1 MPTSTRTRPSEPLV
15 GARLRPSAASLAPP
29 AGRDHG
35 FTLIEL
41 SIVLLILAIAVSFLI
56 PRLRDVDNAALT
68 SSAARLATTS
78 RYLYEEA
85 AFRRRPM
92 RLNFDLDKHSYWVTV
107 LNDDP
112 DDPEFVLEDGE
123 LARPMVLP
131 RTVTFADVALPATG
145 VVHEGIVYAE
155 FQPEGYVD
163 PLVVHLTNA
172 RHEFATLAI
181 DPLTGRTRVAG
192 EYVALD
198 PARFADAEDP
208 RRHPNDANA
217 PHKFGR
223 PLGQTGS
230 TGATAE

>member
-1 MPTSTRTRPSEPLV
+1 MPTSTRTRRSEPHV
-15 GARLRPSAASLAPP
+15 GTRLRPPAASTAPP
-29 AGRDHG
+29 AGPDRG

-41 SIVLLILAIAVSFLI
+41 SIVLLILGIAISFLI
-56 PRLRDVDNAALT
+56 PRLRNVDNAALT

-112 DDPEFVLEDGE
+112 DDPEFVVEDSE
-123 LARPMVLP
+123 LARPVSLP
-131 RTVTFADVALPATG
+131 GTVTFADVALPATG
-145 VVHEGIVYAE
+145 VVHEGTVFAE

-181 DPLTGRTRVAG
+181 DPLTGRTRVAA

-198 PARFADAEDP
+198 PARFANAEDP
-208 RRHPNDANA
+208 RRDPNDASTQ
-217 PHKFGR
+217 HKFGQ
-223 PLGQTGS
+223 PLGRTGS
-230 TGATAE
+230 AGATAE